1 MFLFGLLLVVL
12 GGAFAGLLIAYNT
25 SGGPEYTV
33 TLFDREI
40 ATVDTL
46 QAFVSGSGLA
56 LVVCLG
62 LWMMG
67 TSARLRRA
75 RRQAEA
81 AAAERD
87 RLANDLAQQ
96 QIWRTEA
103 AASDADG
110 TAPAREAGAVRH
122 RRHRP
127 YLLGR

>member
-1 MFLFGLLLVVL
+1 MFLVGLLLVVL
-12 GGAFAGLLIAYNT
+12 GGAFAGLLIAYNP

-96 QIWRTEA
+96 QTWRIES
-103 AASDADG
+103 SDADG

-122 RRHRP
+122 RRRP
-127 YLLGR
+127 RLLWH